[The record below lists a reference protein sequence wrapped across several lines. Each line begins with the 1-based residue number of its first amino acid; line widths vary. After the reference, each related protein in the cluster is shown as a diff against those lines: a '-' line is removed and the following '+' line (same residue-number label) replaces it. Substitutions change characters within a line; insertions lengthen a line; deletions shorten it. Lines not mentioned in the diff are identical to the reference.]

1 MRVIIGILS
10 LGVLVASLPRASAQA
25 MPIQP
30 IMVTLRDVPSTNQ
43 SRGTVSFQGLPKGVA
58 VQISLKVAGPG
69 PDAAL
74 IGTGTCTA
82 YKKLYV
88 LKPARNGLSNTTLPQ
103 ADMIKLFKTPHVVVM
118 PGLKYCGVLK
128 SLFSSKP

>member
-10 LGVLVASLPRASAQA
+10 LGLLFASLSSAPKA

-30 IMVTLRDVPSTNQ
+30 INVTLRDVPTTNQ
-43 SRGTVSFQGLPKGVA
+43 TRGTVSFQGLPKGVA
-58 VQISLKVAGPG
+58 VQISLKAAGPG

-74 IGTGTCTA
+74 IGAGTCTA
-82 YKKLYV
+82 YKKLYA
-88 LKPARNGLSNTTLPQ
+88 LKPARNGLSNTALPQ
-103 ADMIKLFKTPHVVVM
+103 ADMVKLFKTPHVVVM

-128 SLFSSKP
+128 SLYGSKP

>member
-1 MRVIIGILS
+1 MQRITS
-10 LGVLVASLPRASAQA
+10 GVLIAMLTGLAAARAWA
-25 MPIQP
+25 MPIPP
-30 IMVTLRDVPSTNQ
+30 IMVTLQDMPSTNQ
-43 SRGTVSFQGLPKGVA
+43 MRGTASFQGLPKGVA
-58 VQISLKVAGPG
+58 VQISLKAAGPG

-82 YKKLYV
+82 YKKLYA
-88 LKPARNGLSNTTLPQ
+88 LKPVRNGLSNTTLPQ